1 MNAVV
6 KLHAVTKHFQR
17 LAHYRSGLKSLLVQ
31 PASIWGSSRHES
43 FLSLDNVTLE
53 VRKGE
58 VLGVVGRNG
67 EGKSTLLSLIGGIL
81 KPTSGHISVRG
92 RICLLLEFGAGF
104 ALDLT
109 GRENI
114 ILNGVLFGL
123 RRYKI
128 EEQMEDIIE
137 FSGLSEFI
145 EQPLKTFSTGMQMR
159 LGFAIAVHAQP
170 DILLVDE
177 ALAVG
182 DAEFQ
187 EKCLERIEKLRN
199 QGVTII
205 FFSHDLEM
213 LEAMC
218 DRATWIDHGRLIVLG
233 EAKEVIQRYRSEVGH
248 GRPAVLEHSSL
259 LQQSEAGT

>member
-1 MNAVV
+1 MSTVV
-6 KLHAVTKHFQR
+6 ELHNVTKRFQR
-17 LAHYRSGLKSLLVQ
+17 LTRFRAGLKSVLVQ

-43 FLSLDNVTLE
+43 FLSLENVSFE
-53 VRKGE
+53 VSKGE
-58 VLGVVGRNG
+58 VLGVIGRNG
-67 EGKSTLLSLIGGIL
+67 AGKSTLLSLIGGIL
-81 KPTSGHISVRG
+81 RPTSGHVLVKG
-92 RICLLLEFGAGF
+92 RICPLLELGAGF

-123 RRYKI
+123 RQYKV
-128 EEQMEDIIE
+128 EEQMGDIIE

-187 EKCLERIEKLRN
+187 ERCLERIGKLRA

-205 FFSHDLEM
+205 FVSHDLEM
-213 LEAMC
+213 LEALC
-218 DRATWIDHGRLIVLG
+218 DRAAWIDHGRLIVLG
-233 EAKEVIQRYRSEVGH
+233 DAKEVIQRYRNEVGY
-248 GRPAVLEHSSL
+248 GRPLVLGHPGL
-259 LQQSEAGT
+259 LQS